1 MRENLM
7 AGCAKAFV
15 HIYRIG
21 ELICVTNC
29 PFYLEITVSD
39 LCWGRDEHEV
49 DWAVNASPALPFLGH
64 PIARG
69 PIDTALERTRE
80 PCRY

>member
-1 MRENLM
+1 MRENLT
-7 AGCAKAFV
+7 AGSAKAFV

-21 ELICVTNC
+21 ELLCVTNYL
-29 PFYLEITVSD
+29 FYLEITVSD
-39 LCWGRDEHEV
+39 LYWDRDEHGV
-49 DWAVNASPALPFLGH
+49 DWAVDASPALPFPGH

-69 PIDTALERTRE
+69 PIDTVLERTRE